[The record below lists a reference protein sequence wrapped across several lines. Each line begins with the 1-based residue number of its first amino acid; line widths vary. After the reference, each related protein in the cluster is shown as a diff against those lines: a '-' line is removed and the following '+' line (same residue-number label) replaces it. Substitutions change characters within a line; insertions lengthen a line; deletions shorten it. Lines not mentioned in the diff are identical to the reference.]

1 MKFDKKVTEVF
12 NKAAENAEKEGLKA
26 YGLPHIAKA
35 LLDMPDFQ
43 SAYRGDYDA
52 LRDFIN
58 MKCDEYYLEPNDS
71 KKKGFDLGT
80 LQNTILGDVYTSNKS
95 VLGTDDIILAHL
107 FWGLCVDCD
116 TLDLSFYLDG
126 VDEDKVQIFFDL
138 ATYCDVKSEDL
149 HKEAFKNEI
158 YKIDIETKKVSKKS
172 GELPPLMKETPGA
185 VTGSGKRT
193 AAGGKFL
200 ATYCTDL
207 VAAAKD
213 YTKPF
218 IGREDVIKRTIQ
230 VLCKAEKGNPVHVG
244 EPGVGKSAVTKG
256 LARLLYENKVPDTL
270 KGSQLFSLDMTAL
283 MAGTCYR
290 GDFEKRMDGIL
301 KELRALEKPI
311 LFIDEIHMIIG
322 AGSASG
328 SNIDAANILKQDLTE
343 GKIKFIGA
351 TTFNEYTKY
360 IEQDPALMRRF
371 QKIDVI
377 EPSKEDAIGI
387 LSGLKEHYEKYHGV
401 TYTDGA
407 IKAAVELT
415 SRYIHDRFL
424 PDKAIDMLDEAGA
437 YANVTE
443 SHSKEVNESDI
454 EEVIATSCRI
464 PKSSVTSDEKKKVAH
479 LQNELS
485 MKVYGQDEAI
495 QKVTE
500 IIKLSKSGLGDEEKP
515 IGSFLFVGPS
525 GVGKT
530 ELAKQLSEILS
541 LKLLRYDM
549 SEYTESH
556 SVSKLLGTS
565 AGYVGYDDGGR
576 LAKDILQNPH
586 AVLLLDEIEK
596 AHPTIYKVFLQMLD
610 YGMFTDSKG
619 HKIDCRNLIIIMT
632 SNAGVADAAKPAIGF
647 GGSSTVNTDAIDSAI
662 KRTFPVEFRNR
673 LNVIITF
680 NGLTSEMSEKIARK
694 ELDVLKTKLTKQG
707 IHIHYTDECVKK
719 IAKEGT
725 SFEYGARNV
734 QRLINNKLKREFVDL
749 IINGEYEKSYIIDVD
764 KSSGEFLISA
774 DSLLTC

>member
-1 MKFDKKVTEVF
+1 M
-12 NKAAENAEKEGLKA
+12 
-26 YGLPHIAKA
+26 
-35 LLDMPDFQ
+35 
-43 SAYRGDYDA
+43 
-52 LRDFIN
+52 
-58 MKCDEYYLEPNDS
+58 
-71 KKKGFDLGT
+71 
-80 LQNTILGDVYTSNKS
+80 
-95 VLGTDDIILAHL
+95 
-107 FWGLCVDCD
+107 
-116 TLDLSFYLDG
+116 
-126 VDEDKVQIFFDL
+126 
-138 ATYCDVKSEDL
+138 
-149 HKEAFKNEI
+149 
-158 YKIDIETKKVSKKS
+158 
-172 GELPPLMKETPGA
+172 
-185 VTGSGKRT
+185 
-193 AAGGKFL
+193 
-200 ATYCTDL
+200 
-207 VAAAKD
+207 
-213 YTKPF
+213 
-218 IGREDVIKRTIQ
+218 
-230 VLCKAEKGNPVHVG
+230 
-244 EPGVGKSAVTKG
+244 
-256 LARLLYENKVPDTL
+256 
-270 KGSQLFSLDMTAL
+270 
-283 MAGTCYR
+283 
-290 GDFEKRMDGIL
+290 
-301 KELRALEKPI
+301 
-311 LFIDEIHMIIG
+311 
-322 AGSASG
+322 
-328 SNIDAANILKQDLTE
+328 
-343 GKIKFIGA
+343 
-351 TTFNEYTKY
+351 
-360 IEQDPALMRRF
+360 
-371 QKIDVI
+371 
-377 EPSKEDAIGI
+377 
-387 LSGLKEHYEKYHGV
+387 
-401 TYTDGA
+401 
-407 IKAAVELT
+407 
-415 SRYIHDRFL
+415 
-424 PDKAIDMLDEAGA
+424 
-437 YANVTE
+437 
-443 SHSKEVNESDI
+443 
-454 EEVIATSCRI
+454 
-464 PKSSVTSDEKKKVAH
+464 
-479 LQNELS
+479 
-485 MKVYGQDEAI
+485 
-495 QKVTE
+495 TE

-749 IINGEYEKSYIIDVD
+749 IISGEYEKSYIIDVD